1 VPPTRGERP
10 VGWVST
16 EELTPGTRVLLGNH
30 GLIRTVASVE
40 LSELCACTSCGEET
54 VYTVR
59 YVEGNTEEWPSFNR
73 AAGWVQ
79 WPTPGRR
86 KAPGGPGLWDEG
98 DPIEW
103 DPLPPTEDH
112 TRDQEA
118 DDE

>member
-1 VPPTRGERP
+1 M
-10 VGWVST
+10 GWVRT
-16 EELTPGTRVLLGNH
+16 DELTAGTRVLLGNQ

-40 LSELCACTSCGEET
+40 PSGLCACTSCGEEI

-59 YVEGNTEEWPSFNR
+59 YVEGNTEEWPGFNQ
-73 AAGWVQ
+73 AVGWVQ

-86 KAPGGPGLWDEG
+86 AAPGGPGLWDEG
-98 DPIEW
+98 DPEW
-103 DPLPPTEDH
+103 LPHPPTEES